1 MKADPNIKATR
12 PSPDLDTGWFATA
25 ALWVEVEVEVPEVPE
40 DVEEVLVAAAVAVAF
55 CREVLQKTSW

>member
-1 MKADPNIKATR
+1 MKADANIKATR

-25 ALWVEVEVEVPEVPE
+25 ALWVEVEVEVPVVPE

-55 CREVLQKTSW
+55 